1 MTVASKFS
9 LVFGAAFCGCCAL
22 PAADF
27 SANVGW
33 RIRLKDGA
41 VVTASDAAAKG
52 ISVCAEV
59 KRLGDGSFVCGPLEI
74 AGDRRADVAAV
85 AWPSVTLNV
94 GPGARVLYSET
105 FGAQGNLRLVNA
117 AGKAPGNPLF
127 KCRNSPGFRFAAII
141 GSNGDSFY
149 LDSRETDFSPVKFV
163 FSAGVREGEIVM
175 EAEHGAASSPA
186 GGVVRPFKG
195 GWFAA
200 AQIYREWALRQRWA
214 VAARGKDLRRL
225 REISMW
231 FWNRGLSCDVIPPVE
246 RFQKDSGVSVA
257 LDWYWWHAIPYDSGY
272 PNFWPPREGAE
283 AFRAAVKRLAN
294 AGIYSQVYM
303 NGMTWDMD
311 DPSWRGEGELDA
323 VFPVKATA
331 YNVYDRHRLA
341 NLCGESPRFQKRMA
355 ANVRELAESGLDG
368 VYLDMISCASQE
380 AVCFNPR
387 HSHRPGD
394 GAAQARGWRG
404 FLGELKAAHPGLA
417 LSSEDAGEAYLDLFD
432 SLICCSPSYERIGF
446 GTGPAVECVPA
457 FNAVYHGLVATVG
470 SYAMIDGIPP
480 WDPKWP
486 DERRWK
492 TEREWERLFPDQFAV
507 ELARGTVWGMQ
518 PTVHSFRLSAADD
531 PRYVADYKFMVDTA
545 RFHRANRNLLF
556 DGEMRDPGTMECASR
571 KVDFLVRGVYAAKGS
586 YRVARQPA
594 LPAVMHSV
602 WRAPDGRVAAVLV
615 NWTRKQQ
622 SWKLSAPDVS
632 GEGTLPPRSWR
643 CVESTLE
650 KGRQM

>member
-1 MTVASKFS
+1 MLAKLDFVFAVA
-9 LVFGAAFCGCCAL
+9 LCGCCAL
-22 PAADF
+22 QAADL
-27 SANVGW
+27 SAKVGW
-33 RIRLKDGA
+33 RVRLKDGA
-41 VVTASDAAAKG
+41 VVTASDAAEKG
-52 ISVCAEV
+52 ISVRAEV
-59 KRLGDGSFVCGPLEI
+59 KQLDDGSFVCGPLEI
-74 AGDRRADVAAV
+74 AGDRRADVSAV

-94 GPGARVLYSET
+94 GPGTRVLYSET
-105 FGAQGNLRLVNA
+105 FGAQGNLRLVNT
-117 AGKAPGNPLF
+117 AGKAPGKPLF
-127 KCRNSPGFRFAAII
+127 KCRNSPGFRFAAVI
-141 GSNGDSFY
+141 GANGDSLY

-163 FSAGVREGEIVM
+163 FSAGAREGEIVM

-231 FWNRGLSCDVIPPVE
+231 FWNRGLSGDVIPPVE
-246 RFQKDSGVSVA
+246 RFQKDSGVPVA

-272 PNFWPPREGAE
+272 PNFWPPREGVG
-283 AFRAAVKRLAN
+283 AFRAAVKRLADE
-294 AGIYSQVYM
+294 GIYSQAYM
-303 NGMTWDMD
+303 NGMTWDAD

-323 VFPVKATA
+323 VLPLKATA

-341 NLCGESPRFQKRMA
+341 NLCGESPHFQRRMA
-355 ANVRELAESGLDG
+355 ENVRELVESGLDS
-368 VYLDMISCASQE
+368 VYLDMISCASQA

-394 GAAQARGWRG
+394 GAAQARGWRD
-404 FLGELKAAHPGLA
+404 FLGKLKSAHPGLA

-432 SLICCSPSYERIGF
+432 SLICCFPSYERIGF
-446 GTGPAVECVPA
+446 GTGPAVECVPV
-457 FNAVYHGLVATVG
+457 FNAVYHGLVATFG

-492 TEREWERLFPDQFAV
+492 KERDWERLFPDQFAV

-518 PTVHSFRLSAADD
+518 PTVHNFRLSAADD
-531 PRYVADYKFMVDTA
+531 PRYAADYKFMVDTA
-545 RFHRANRNLLF
+545 RFHHANRDFLF
-556 DGEMRDPGTMECASR
+556 DGEMCDPGTMECASR
-571 KVDFLVRGVYAAKGS
+571 KVDFLIRGVYAAEGS
-586 YRVARQPA
+586 YRVAKQPS

-615 NWTRKQQ
+615 NWTREPQA
-622 SWKLSAPDVS
+622 WKLSAPDVS
-632 GEGTLPPRSWR
+632 GEGTLPPRTWLR
-643 CVESTLE
+643 MAG
-650 KGRQM
+650 KH